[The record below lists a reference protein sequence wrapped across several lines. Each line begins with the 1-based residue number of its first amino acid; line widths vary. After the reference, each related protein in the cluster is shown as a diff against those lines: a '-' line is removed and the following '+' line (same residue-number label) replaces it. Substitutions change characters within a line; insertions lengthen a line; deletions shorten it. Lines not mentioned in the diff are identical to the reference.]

1 MSAGGGLSIPYAS
14 DDPTVDTERYFKVW
28 DTARRQISDFL
39 GHSVRLEIAPG
50 RFLVAESGVL
60 ASEVRAIKQVDL
72 KRFVLVNAGF
82 NDLVRPVMYR
92 SRHRVTILAPDGST
106 RSGPL
111 TGVVLAGPPCEAG
124 DVFTQSEAGDVQ
136 TMQLPEAAV
145 GDLAVMT
152 PAPTDPACRQT
163 TIPAR

>member
-1 MSAGGGLSIPYAS
+1 M
-14 DDPTVDTERYFKVW
+14 
-28 DTARRQISDFL
+28 
-39 GHSVRLEIAPG
+39 
-50 RFLVAESGVL
+50 

-72 KRFVLVNAGF
+72 NRFVLVNAGF

-111 TGVVLAGPPCEAG
+111 TGVVLAGPLCEAG

-145 GDLAVMT
+145 GDLAVFHDTGAYGSSMSSNYNSRPLIPEVLVDGDT
-152 PAPTDPACRQT
+152 TMLIRRRQT
-163 TIPAR
+163 VRELISLETEAAGNLH